1 MAVRWSGGVP
11 ELLVTLERADRE
23 PLGQQIQRQLRD
35 AVRTGRLAG
44 GERLPSTRALAE
56 QLGVSRGLIVSCY
69 EQLESEG
76 YLVPRAGSGSAV
88 ATGAADTGSS
98 AHAPPAARRPIDVD
112 FEYGVPD
119 LASFPRRDWAWAL
132 AHACRSASVADI
144 GDEAAGGGAALRT
157 VLASYL
163 QRVRAAVVDAEH
175 VVVVPGF
182 RHGLHV
188 VFRTLAASGVTRVG
202 LEDPGPTDSD
212 VIARASGLEPVPVP
226 VDDEGLDVEAL
237 SRSAAGA
244 VLVTPAHQCPTGV
257 VLSARR
263 RQALVEW
270 ARTGGG
276 VVIEDDYD
284 AEFRYDRQPV
294 GSVQGLAPDRVIAM
308 GSVSKTLAPTI
319 RIGWMAVPD
328 HLQDALLA
336 EKQLL
341 SRGAPGLD
349 QLALAA
355 FIESG
360 RFDKHLRHMRQVYRR
375 RRNVLV
381 DSVARAAPGVAVTGL
396 SAGCHAVL
404 ALDHD
409 LDEHDVVARCAE
421 RRVAVYPMSRY
432 RLTAPAGAPPQLVLG
447 FGNVS
452 ERAIADGIDTL
463 GDVLT
468 TS

>member
-1 MAVRWSGGVP
+1 M
-11 ELLVTLERADRE
+11 
-23 PLGQQIQRQLRD
+23 
-35 AVRTGRLAG
+35 
-44 GERLPSTRALAE
+44 
-56 QLGVSRGLIVSCY
+56 
-69 EQLESEG
+69 
-76 YLVPRAGSGSAV
+76 
-88 ATGAADTGSS
+88 
-98 AHAPPAARRPIDVD
+98 
-112 FEYGVPD
+112 PD

-132 AHACRSASVADI
+132 THACRSASVADI
-144 GDEAAGGGAALRT
+144 GDEAAGGSAALRT

-188 VFRTLAASGVTRVG
+188 VLRTLAASGVTRVG

-212 VIARASGLEPVPVP
+212 VIARASGLEPVPIP

-328 HLQDALLA
+328 HLHDALLA

-381 DSVARAAPGVAVTGL
+381 ESVARAAPGVAVTGL

-404 ALDHD
+404 ALDQRSRRARRGGP
-409 LDEHDVVARCAE
+409 LRRAARRRLPDEPLPPHRTG
-421 RRVAVYPMSRY
+421 RRA
-432 RLTAPAGAPPQLVLG
+432 AAAGAGVRQR
-447 FGNVS
+447 
-452 ERAIADGIDTL
+452 ERA
-463 GDVLT
+463 GDRRRHRHAGRRAGDHLKWSTQNGVEWTCSPNHILRT
-468 TS
+468 VEP